1 MALGREWR
9 RQGLVTNN
17 PSEGTQVPLQKEKQ
31 KGKGN
36 SLAKEQKNPVAQL
49 LLSLATP
56 KLLL

>member
-1 MALGREWR
+1 M
-9 RQGLVTNN
+9 
-17 PSEGTQVPLQKEKQ
+17 PLQNEKQ

-36 SLAKEQKNPVAQL
+36 RLAEQQKDPMAQL

>member
-1 MALGREWR
+1 M
-9 RQGLVTNN
+9 TNS
-17 PSEGTQVPLQKEKQ
+17 PTGGAPVPLQKEKQ

-36 SLAKEQKNPVAQL
+36 RLAKEQKNPTAQL

>member
-1 MALGREWR
+1 M
-9 RQGLVTNN
+9 TNN
-17 PSEGTQVPLQKEKQ
+17 PFGGAQVPLQTEKQ